1 MRPGS
6 VLLDL
11 AVEQGGNVEGVVAG
25 QVTTTPGG
33 VRVIGF
39 ENLPGR
45 VAVDASTLYARNL
58 HAFVQL
64 MFQYADQ
71 VAAEAGAAPPEV
83 KDDIL
88 DAARVVR
95 GGSVTFPSA

>member
-6 VLLDL
+6 VLIDL
-11 AVEQGGNVEGVVAG
+11 AVEQGGNVEGVVRG
-25 QVTTTPGG
+25 EVTTAAGG

-64 MFQYADQ
+64 LFQHVD
-71 VAAEAGAAPPEV
+71 GTAPETR
-83 KDDIL
+83 DDIL

-95 GGSVTFPSA
+95 GGAILFPAV